1 MKQLIT
7 EVIGRLGV
15 QYGLTKLQDLQSA
28 AHERLSK
35 SRLAA
40 AVPTRLQKVTAETR
54 EAPADPWQGN
64 QVSLGSLASPA
75 YVKRLNQRI
84 SRFKKRVEA
93 LERFKPEGTSR
104 GK

>member
-7 EVIGRLGV
+7 EVIGRLGI

-40 AVPTRLQKVTAETR
+40 AVPERLQKGTAVSR
-54 EAPADPWQGN
+54 EEQADPWQGHRA
-64 QVSLGSLASPA
+64 SLGSLASPA

-93 LERFKPEGTSR
+93 LERFKPEGTPR